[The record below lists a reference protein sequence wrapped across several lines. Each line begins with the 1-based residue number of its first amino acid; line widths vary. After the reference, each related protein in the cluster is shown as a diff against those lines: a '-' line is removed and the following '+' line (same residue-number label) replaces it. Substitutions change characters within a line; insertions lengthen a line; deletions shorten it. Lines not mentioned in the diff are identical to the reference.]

1 MPSFPCYA
9 TYPHTIHRSEHRLI
23 AVQEQRLRKHLQSGA
38 LQYLPHSRPATEATM
53 IGTSRAEY
61 IFIRFC
67 IIGLHYLAPLCLLY
81 CTLVIALYGFKTAI
95 TSPVPLVIE
104 SIAVAESLF
113 FLFVYLPYRYRL
125 QREAVHPPA
134 PTRDERRELFAH
146 CNANISDPE
155 GYLQKWFLGADLKDI
170 KRENVK
176 EFLLWAFFNRGG
188 PPGDDDEEL
197 DEYVDATEKLL
208 GKPIEEGRGTAECL
222 RLTLDRVD
230 MLHRS
235 LVWYCVS

>member
-1 MPSFPCYA
+1 M
-9 TYPHTIHRSEHRLI
+9 
-23 AVQEQRLRKHLQSGA
+23 
-38 LQYLPHSRPATEATM
+38 
-53 IGTSRAEY
+53 
-61 IFIRFC
+61 
-67 IIGLHYLAPLCLLY
+67 
-81 CTLVIALYGFKTAI
+81 
-95 TSPVPLVIE
+95 
-104 SIAVAESLF
+104 
-113 FLFVYLPYRYRL
+113 
-125 QREAVHPPA
+125 
-134 PTRDERRELFAH
+134 
-146 CNANISDPE
+146 
-155 GYLQKWFLGADLKDI
+155 KDI